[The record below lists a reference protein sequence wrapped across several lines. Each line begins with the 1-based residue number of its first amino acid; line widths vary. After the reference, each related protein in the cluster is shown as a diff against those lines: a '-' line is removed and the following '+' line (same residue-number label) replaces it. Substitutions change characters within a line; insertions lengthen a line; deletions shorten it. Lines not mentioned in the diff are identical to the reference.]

1 MILPCPAQQAYGS
14 ASEDHTVADSQ
25 GLHAALSHY
34 HHISSCMSL
43 EAIRR
48 EHLLGAID
56 AGVASSGSLGCLCV
70 FSAEAMVESCSCS
83 SAASL
88 AMASSW

>member
-1 MILPCPAQQAYGS
+1 MQHSRNVI
-14 ASEDHTVADSQ
+14 
-25 GLHAALSHY
+25 
-34 HHISSCMSL
+34 ISSCMSL

-48 EHLLGAID
+48 EYLLGAND

-88 AMASSW
+88 AHGFLMVIRPFSAVCAQHEPFAEVTLRAC